1 MGGGGGGVGGV
12 GGVLLRLVNYA
23 EPLQPDGPET
33 MTNRVER
40 YTFNSF
46 GIPVIMKNVYLTTC
60 HAFLYSN

>member
-33 MTNRVER
+33 MTNEVHIQ
-40 YTFNSF
+40 FFWNSGDDEKCVF
-46 GIPVIMKNVYLTTC
+46 DHLPRIPL
-60 HAFLYSN
+60 